1 MRVNTLTALPVLKYL
16 LAEEGIEPPII
27 PFRRG
32 WEVFQRFL
40 KLPAESQEDVAGFQ
54 VTWLRENPEE
64 PVLEVLLCRQL
75 RDASPGIG
83 LLRRIVAVQF
93 LYGGARVTVDDMD
106 LWSADF
112 PSLDRFLDRVE
123 KEPAFD
129 YASDADDH
137 LTGADALI
145 VEEE

>member
-1 MRVNTLTALPVLKYL
+1 M
-16 LAEEGIEPPII
+16 I

-75 RDASPGIG
+75 RDASAGIG

-93 LYGGARVTVDDMD
+93 LYGGARVTVDDTD

-129 YASDADDH
+129 YALDADDH